1 MYWIVTESTC
11 DFPKA
16 YVDAQ
21 ENFHLMHMTFTMDG
35 QVHTPDGTDENSR
48 DIYAQ
53 LRGGKM
59 ISTSQ
64 INTDE
69 WIKGFEPI
77 LAGGDDILAIVFSSG
92 LSGTYMSAVAA
103 ADELRAKYPDR
114 KLELIDSLCAS
125 AGEGLLVHYAL
136 ENRKSGKTLEENAK
150 WIRSNVQN
158 VIHWFTVDDLHF
170 LRRGGRLSAA
180 GAYLGSLLMIKPVLH
195 VDHEGHLIP
204 MEKVQGR
211 KRSLKALASKVKQ
224 LAVKPEEQT
233 VFISHGD
240 CLDEAQYV
248 ADLIRKEAGVKQ
260 VQLSYIGPI
269 IGSHSG
275 PGTIAIFFMG
285 KGR

>member
-21 ENFHLMHMTFTMDG
+21 DHFYLMHMTYTMDG
-35 QVHTPDGTDENSR
+35 KIYTPDGTDANARE
-48 DIYAQ
+48 IYAHM
-53 LRGGKM
+53 RAGKM
-59 ISTSQ
+59 LSTSQ

-69 WIKGFEPI
+69 WAKCFESI
-77 LAGGDDILAIVFSSG
+77 LSQGNDVLAIVFSSG

-103 ADELRAKYPDR
+103 AEELRPKYPER

-136 ENRKSGKTLEENAK
+136 ENRKNGMTLAENAH
-150 WIRSNVQN
+150 WVRANVQN
-158 VIHWFTVDDLHF
+158 LIHWFTVDDLHF

-180 GAYLGSLLMIKPVLH
+180 SAYLGSLLLIKPVLH

-211 KRSLKALASKVKQ
+211 RRSLRALCDKLKKY
-224 LAVKPEEQT
+224 AVNPEEQT

-240 CLDEAQYV
+240 CLEDAEYLAE
-248 ADLIRKEAGVKQ
+248 LLKKEAHVKQ
-260 VQLSYIGPI
+260 VEISYVGPI
-269 IGSHSG
+269 IGAHSG
-275 PGTIAIFFMG
+275 PGTVALFFLG
-285 KGR
+285 NGR